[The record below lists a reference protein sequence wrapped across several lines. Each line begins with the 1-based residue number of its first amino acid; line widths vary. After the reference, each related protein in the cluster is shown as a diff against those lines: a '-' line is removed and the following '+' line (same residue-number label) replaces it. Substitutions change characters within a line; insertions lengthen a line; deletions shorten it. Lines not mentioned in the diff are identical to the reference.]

1 MTEVLSLM
9 DKVSS
14 SAKVHPAYD
23 HIAFTQIPKE
33 RFEDLKKAFVVYDKE
48 KKGEIK
54 TVGKIARHQF
64 SVKIL
69 CTKNATVCGSGC
81 GSVARAVTSNTRGPR
96 FESNHWQN
104 LFNICLLSTVLKRQ
118 NKEK

>member
-1 MTEVLSLM
+1 MM

-54 TVGKIARHQF
+54 TVGEVARHQLP
-64 SVKIL
+64 VIIL
-69 CTKNATVCGSGC
+69 YAKM
-81 GSVARAVTSNTRGPR
+81 
-96 FESNHWQN
+96 
-104 LFNICLLSTVLKRQ
+104 
-118 NKEK
+118 